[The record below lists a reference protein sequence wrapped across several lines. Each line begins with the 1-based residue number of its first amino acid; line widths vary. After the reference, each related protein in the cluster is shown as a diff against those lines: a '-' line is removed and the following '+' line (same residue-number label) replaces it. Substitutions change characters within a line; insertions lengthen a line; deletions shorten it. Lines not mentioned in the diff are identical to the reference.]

1 MFYITLS
8 STNLDQILQRRQ
20 NETFY
25 KKRFEYG
32 ESVNKNTFL
41 LSRFVKKRRKSRY
54 FTRPTFSYIYLRW
67 N

>member
-25 KKRFEYG
+25 KKNDLNME
-32 ESVNKNTFL
+32 NL
-41 LSRFVKKRRKSRY
+41 
-54 FTRPTFSYIYLRW
+54 
-67 N
+67 